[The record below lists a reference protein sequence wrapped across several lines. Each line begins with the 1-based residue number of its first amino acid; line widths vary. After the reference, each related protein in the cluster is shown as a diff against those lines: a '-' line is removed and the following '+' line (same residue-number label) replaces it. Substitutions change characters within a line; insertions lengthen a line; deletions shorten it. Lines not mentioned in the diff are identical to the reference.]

1 MGRNATH
8 DSRRTHHD
16 ATLPDEVGSRVSW
29 LLRVSR
35 AVSQGSTVDEF
46 AGSLAGF
53 GIQVTAPELA
63 DLEDN
68 RSTIGA
74 DLISAYETLLD
85 LPVGQLLGPCE
96 AMSRTLAG
104 RALQPPRV
112 LPAPEVRRELDRLAE
127 VVRHGRPTG
136 SDWLSLAHLLT
147 QPDGIVLPGFL
158 EDEWLYRLVDEL
170 SRAVG
175 LSYLTRAEALAR
187 IMGDELHAQRLVTII
202 RDRVHE
208 AGAQASVDALAI
220 WGTGRDA
227 ASVDAAIVLLS
238 DDDAA
243 IRRGASIALL
253 RRLARGRL
261 TESHVSRIA
270 ESLRVLVH
278 DRPSALGDDAIA
290 LGHRISPD
298 FGAELEAVGGPS
310 IAPAPDDEP
319 AVEEFCTLVAATID
333 LDQDPVLCRL
343 LREAFTSQHPE
354 RRSRAALMIA
364 ASPYAPTVARAAV
377 ALHQHDAGAAHRA
390 GRLLVNLARH
400 VGEQDLV
407 PLLASADPV
416 VRRYAL
422 TALAHGPGLPFELD
436 LEAHLVDPDT
446 ARAAVYAAGMCM
458 HQALQVACQHR
469 LVTADVRRAA
479 QWWQEHGGRVTDPE
493 QGQS

>member
-8 DSRRTHHD
+8 DARMARHD
-16 ATLPDEVGSRVSW
+16 AALPDEVGSRVSW

-35 AVSQGSTVDEF
+35 AVSPGSTVDDF
-46 AGSLAGF
+46 AGRLAGC
-53 GIQVTAPELA
+53 GIQVNALELA

-68 RSTIGA
+68 QAPIGA

-85 LPVGQLLGPCE
+85 LPAGQLLGPCE

-136 SDWLSLAHLLT
+136 SDWLSLAQLLT

-158 EDEWLYRLVDEL
+158 EDDWLYQLVDEL
-170 SRAVG
+170 SRSVG
-175 LSYLTRAEALAR
+175 VSYLSRAEALAR
-187 IMGDELHAQRLVTII
+187 IMGDELHAQRLVAII

-238 DDDAA
+238 DDDTA

-253 RRLARGRL
+253 RRLARSRL

-270 ESLRVLVH
+270 ETLRLLVQ

-298 FGAELEAVGGPS
+298 LGADLEAVGGPT
-310 IAPAPDDEP
+310 APAPEDEP
-319 AVEEFCTLVAATID
+319 AIEEFRTTIAAAID
-333 LDQDPVLCRL
+333 LDQDPVLGAL

-364 ASPYAPTVARAAV
+364 ASPYAPAVARTAV
-377 ALHQHDAGAAHRA
+377 ALQQHDPPVAHRA

-400 VGEQDLV
+400 VGERDLV
-407 PLLASADPV
+407 PLLASGDPV

-422 TALAHGPGLPFELD
+422 TALAHGPGLPFDLD
-436 LEAHLVDPDT
+436 LGSHLIDPDT
-446 ARAAVYAAGMCM
+446 ARAAVYAAGMCE
-458 HQALQVACQHR
+458 HPALQVACRHR

-479 QWWQEHGGRVTDPE
+479 QWWQEHGGRVNDTQ
-493 QGQS
+493 QGQP